1 MGFYKRMYACS
12 QINLPSY
19 RMLSLLLILIKWFR
33 KRGITW
39 SIYQLFIYF
48 VIFFFPYSKC
58 GHELMPKANE
68 REREKEWGRR
78 KKIIESL
85 PTMKSYSKRDPNLD
99 IQACNTR
106 CNMYVKWLH
115 FPPIL
120 YAYTHTMLLPKS
132 KALELLKNSIILQFK
147 PFSLGV
153 FLSP

>member
-1 MGFYKRMYACS
+1 MFSNKFT
-12 QINLPSY
+12 Q
-19 RMLSLLLILIKWFR
+19 LSNVIAVVDFNKMIPKTRNHMKYL
-33 KRGITW
+33 
-39 SIYQLFIYF
+39 SIIYLFCD
-48 VIFFFPYSKC
+48 FFFPYSKC